1 VITHGVLQRE
11 EASAEKPVIP
21 SGVRRVLVLGCPG
34 GGKTT
39 FSREL
44 ARRSGLPLHHLDDY
58 YWGAGWSRP
67 DEDEWVSRQRA
78 LVAQERWIID
88 GNYLPTVPI
97 RVPKADLIVIID
109 APTLTCITR
118 VIRRAWRIRRGRLDD
133 LPAGVRRGAPRT
145 GRRVAATKDFFGLLW
160 KILQFRR
167 SHAAKLLEVTENNP
181 YCLRVLA
188 VAPGLRRGGA
198 MRRRITRSEGKLL
211 IVSVPEALKLVAAR
225 AANAR
230 TASALREKSG
240 ITGSEN
246 DR

>member
-1 VITHGVLQRE
+1 MTHSALQKKGASVE
-11 EASAEKPVIP
+11 EPVFLGGIK
-21 SGVRRVLVLGCPG
+21 RVLVLGCPG

-44 ARRSGLPLHHLDDY
+44 ERQSGLPLHHLDDY

-67 DEDEWVSRQRA
+67 DEDEWVSKQQA

-88 GNYLPTVPI
+88 GNYLPTVPV
-97 RVPKADLIVIID
+97 RAPKADLIVIID

-118 VIRRAWRIRRGRLDD
+118 VIKRAWRIRRGRLDD
-133 LPAGVRRGAPRT
+133 LPAEVRRGARKV
-145 GRRVAATKDFFGLLW
+145 GGRVAATKDFFGLLW
-160 KILQFRR
+160 KVLRFRR
-167 SHAAKLLEVTENNP
+167 SHAAKLLEVTGNNP

-188 VAPGLRRGGA
+188 VAPGLRRGDA
-198 MRRRITRSEGKLL
+198 VRRRIACSKGKLL
-211 IVSVPEALKLVAAR
+211 ILSVPEALKLVAGQ

-230 TASALREKSG
+230 TGSAPQDKSDLSG
-240 ITGSEN
+240 GEN